1 MRSAS
6 LVIVMGEDQK
16 DEAALAAAG
25 YTGPRE
31 AVLFCVLLAVVG
43 GLVGSVVI
51 SILWNAMVPG
61 TSEAV
66 STAVGAGFGALGLV
80 LVGLIKI
87 RQGNLEAREQVDDKE
102 WRRHL
107 RRELGK

>member
-1 MRSAS
+1 MGSAS
-6 LVIVMGEDQK
+6 LVVVMGEDRNEK
-16 DEAALAAAG
+16 AALAAAG

-31 AVLFCVLLAVVG
+31 AALFCALLAVVG

-51 SILWNAMVPG
+51 SILWNAMVPA

-66 STAVGAGFGALGLV
+66 STAVGAGFGALFLV
-80 LVGLIKI
+80 MVGLIKI
-87 RQGNLEAREQVDDKE
+87 RQGNLEAREHVDDKE